1 MNNVNNTLLAVLA
14 VQAALCGAGWWVGA
28 ATLSLSRSAALH
40 WMGPC
45 LCIGLGSVLFMPGLD
60 VPLALSLP
68 ARNLLV
74 LVGCMLLRRGNALFL
89 RGDTADLEQALL
101 LAVAVLAM
109 LLIGM
114 EPGEQWV
121 RALTLSSAIGWVLL
135 RGGIELVRGLTREHS
150 WAGALTIS
158 LPMLLLGAALMG
170 RAAAALVVP
179 PQSPMLDLSQPSSA
193 GTGLLLTALLV
204 FGTTQ
209 LMLLYLVIMRL
220 VRRLREVASQDPLTR
235 LLNRRAWML
244 ALQAERVRMQR
255 HPCATAMAVIDI
267 DGFRHLNQ
275 RYGNAQGDEL
285 LQQLARCLEETA
297 RATDVVARL
306 GADQFGVLL
315 SDTDADGAT
324 EAAERLRQA
333 VAGLNLRVGEERVPL
348 TISVGVAVQ
357 PADLA
362 LQLSFSALQ
371 LRADEALSSAKA
383 GGGNRVQI
391 DRRPVSLVLA

>member
-1 MNNVNNTLLAVLA
+1 MTNVNNTLLAVLA
-14 VQAALCGAGWWVGA
+14 VQAALCGVGWWVGA
-28 ATLSLSRSAALH
+28 ATLGLSRAAALH
-40 WMGPC
+40 WMGLC
-45 LCIGLGSVLFMPGLD
+45 LCVGLGSVLFMPGVE
-60 VPLALSLP
+60 VPPEVSLP
-68 ARNLLV
+68 IRNLLV

-89 RGDTADLEQALL
+89 RTDTADLEQALL
-101 LAVAVLAM
+101 LGVSVLAM

-135 RGGIELVRGLTREHS
+135 RGGLELVRGLNREHS
-150 WAGALTIS
+150 WGAALAIS
-158 LPMLLLGAALMG
+158 LPMLVLGAALMG
-170 RAAAALVVP
+170 RAASALVVP
-179 PQSPMLDLSQPSSA
+179 PQSPLLDLSQPSSA
-193 GTGLLLTALLV
+193 GTGLLLTALMV
-204 FGTTQ
+204 FSTTQ

-285 LQQLARCLEETA
+285 LQQLARCLEDTA

-333 VAGLNLRVGEERVPL
+333 VACLNLRVGGERVPL

-371 LRADEALSSAKA
+371 LRADEALSSAKS

-391 DRRPVSLVLA
+391 DRRPASLAPA